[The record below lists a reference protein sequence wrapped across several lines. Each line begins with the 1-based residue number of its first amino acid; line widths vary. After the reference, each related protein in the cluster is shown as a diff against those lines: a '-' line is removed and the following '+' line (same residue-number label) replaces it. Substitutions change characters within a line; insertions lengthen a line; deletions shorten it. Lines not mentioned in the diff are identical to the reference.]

1 MPPSE
6 YTSTGGGLKLKG
18 AKSAGVDKKKKKSKK
33 DKSSSTEI
41 AKASASA
48 TPDVETKSG
57 ADAEAS
63 TLEREGSE
71 DTGREGAES
80 GKMKT
85 DAERHADEIR
95 RRRASS
101 RIGLSCDSDHHER

>member
-33 DKSSSTEI
+33 DKSSSSEV
-41 AKASASA
+41 ARASESA
-48 TPDVETKSG
+48 TPDVETKSS
-57 ADAEAS
+57 AAVAEAS

-71 DTGREGAES
+71 GTGREATEA

-95 RRRASS
+95 RRRVSPP
-101 RIGLSCDSDHHER
+101 RLIIV